1 MVNQTY
7 MLKAFLLVAGAYL
20 LGSVPFAVVVCRP
33 FGIDPRRA
41 GSGNPGATNVARL
54 LGRKWGALTLV
65 LDLGKAILPVAVARF
80 WLKDLEGYPWWV
92 AATGLAAF
100 LGHLF
105 PIYLGFRGG
114 KGVASAAGV
123 LLVVCPKALLL
134 SLPVF
139 VAAVALSGF
148 VSVGSLLGS
157 LLAPLWVRLFS
168 PEPAYFWMTLLM
180 TLLIWVKHRSN
191 LQRLLRGEEKS
202 WKRA

>member
-1 MVNQTY
+1 
-7 MLKAFLLVAGAYL
+7 MLKVYLLVAGAYL

-33 FGIDPRRA
+33 FGVDPRRA

-80 WLKDLEGYPWWV
+80 WLKGLEGYPWWV

-139 VAAVALSGF
+139 VVAVALSGF
-148 VSVGSLLGS
+148 VSVGSLLAS

-180 TLLIWVKHRSN
+180 TLLIWIKHRSN

-202 WKRA
+202 WKRS